1 MYTFLSVIHLIPI
14 FGLPLLS
21 LAGIFGYSDDVAY
34 RCAVILVSPILFTL
48 STREASVLWGDWPGG
63 VASQGTSDAE
73 VAPREGRPHAVRERA
88 RL

>member
-1 MYTFLSVIHLIPI
+1 MYTFLSVIHLTLI

-21 LAGIFGYSDDVAY
+21 LAGILAYSDDVAY
-34 RCAVILVSPILFTL
+34 RCAVILVSPFLFTL
-48 STREASVLWGDWPGG
+48 GTREASVLWADWPGG

-73 VAPREGRPHAVRERA
+73 VAPREGRPPAVHKGP